1 VNSILVKN
9 TYFQVS
15 QYPKSQ
21 VQYVKPLLD
30 IEKNDSTCM
39 VGIFE
44 TGGIDK
50 TIIAKAIYNS
60 IASLTEGSCFLENIR
75 EISGSNSIA
84 FHNAHRAQYEF
95 CPIELK

>member
-9 TYFQVS
+9 TYFQVA
-15 QYPKSQ
+15 QYPKSR

-30 IEKNDSTCM
+30 IEENDSTCM

-50 TIIAKAIYNS
+50 TTIAKAIYNS
-60 IASLTEGSCFLENIR
+60 IASLTEGSCFLKTLEKLPIL
-75 EISGSNSIA
+75 ILLLFIMHTV
-84 FHNAHRAQYEF
+84 HNMS
-95 CPIELK
+95 LSL